1 MLNFRRSKHLHVVN
15 FRDNRQWG
23 NLPLKMINKQTFD
36 TYLTLHNLN
45 MLTGTK
51 SKTKPGKHKEAKHEI
66 KKNHR

>member
-51 SKTKPGKHKEAKHEI
+51 NKTKQSQANT
-66 KKNHR
+66 KKQNMK